1 MRWKRLRGP
10 WIWLLDAFYYHSDGL
25 GRPSITS
32 ERVGCFLVS
41 YWTLARVFSSGRP
54 AFLEALRCSAELA
67 TVAFVVSCSQLLGL
81 QKARVR
87 KAVQSLYSRQHR
99 TSPTPPHVAD
109 EQHQKHISNIG
120 RGRQCSASTASSTP
134 PPQRAD
140 EQTSSTVK
148 EMAEQPK
155 KVKLVDFSAASAF
168 YGSRK
173 GYVFKTG
180 DQGLGYYLDDVGKAK
195 ERVLEGLEGP
205 GLFAR
210 APCVDVEA
218 PETVKAPVPAP
229 AAEPPKKKKRF
240 DPFADLPPPKKKA
253 APLKKPPSPEP
264 EEKAPVKVFTSG
276 LFKLEQVHCLHIV
289 RKHKDARNPTS
300 WRHPGRRIDRTRQDA
315 TDELEKMRTK
325 LLAGLCSVSFGLRAS
340 RRWRLASITSR
351 RWRLRGLGRGLRG
364 QSSVGSRLRSGLGR
378 SRLDAPAWAWTP
390 SARDTTRHRRES
402 APHAYSETPHT
413 RERHRHHT
421 PSTQKTPHA
430 TQRRRT
436 GAARSS
442 RSSPRSSRS
451 AARRR
456 RAATWACSGGAR

>member
-1 MRWKRLRGP
+1 
-10 WIWLLDAFYYHSDGL
+10 
-25 GRPSITS
+25 
-32 ERVGCFLVS
+32 
-41 YWTLARVFSSGRP
+41 
-54 AFLEALRCSAELA
+54 
-67 TVAFVVSCSQLLGL
+67 
-81 QKARVR
+81 
-87 KAVQSLYSRQHR
+87 
-99 TSPTPPHVAD
+99 
-109 EQHQKHISNIG
+109 
-120 RGRQCSASTASSTP
+120 
-134 PPQRAD
+134 
-140 EQTSSTVK
+140 
-148 EMAEQPK
+148 MAQQEPQPK

-218 PETVKAPVPAP
+218 PETVKPAPVPAP
-229 AAEPPKKKKRF
+229 AEEPPKKKKRF

-253 APLKKPPSPEP
+253 APAPKKPPTPEP

-340 RRWRLASITSR
+340 RRWRIASMASTWARPWAPRPII
-351 RWRLRGLGRGLRG
+351 RGLE
-364 QSSVGSRLRSGLGR
+364 
-378 SRLDAPAWAWTP
+378 APQWARP
-390 SARDTTRHRRES
+390 
-402 APHAYSETPHT
+402 
-413 RERHRHHT
+413 
-421 PSTQKTPHA
+421 
-430 TQRRRT
+430 
-436 GAARSS
+436 
-442 RSSPRSSRS
+442 
-451 AARRR
+451 
-456 RAATWACSGGAR
+456 

>member
-1 MRWKRLRGP
+1 
-10 WIWLLDAFYYHSDGL
+10 
-25 GRPSITS
+25 
-32 ERVGCFLVS
+32 
-41 YWTLARVFSSGRP
+41 
-54 AFLEALRCSAELA
+54 
-67 TVAFVVSCSQLLGL
+67 
-81 QKARVR
+81 
-87 KAVQSLYSRQHR
+87 
-99 TSPTPPHVAD
+99 
-109 EQHQKHISNIG
+109 
-120 RGRQCSASTASSTP
+120 
-134 PPQRAD
+134 
-140 EQTSSTVK
+140 
-148 EMAEQPK
+148 MAEQPK

-229 AAEPPKKKKRF
+229 AEEPPKKKKRF

-253 APLKKPPSPEP
+253 APSKKPPTPEP

-325 LLAGLCSVSFGLRAS
+325 LLAGFYSVSFGLRAS
-340 RRWRLASITSR
+340 RRWGIASMAYTWARPWAPRPII
-351 RWRLRGLGRGLRG
+351 RGLE
-364 QSSVGSRLRSGLGR
+364 
-378 SRLDAPAWAWTP
+378 APQWARP
-390 SARDTTRHRRES
+390 
-402 APHAYSETPHT
+402 
-413 RERHRHHT
+413 
-421 PSTQKTPHA
+421 
-430 TQRRRT
+430 
-436 GAARSS
+436 
-442 RSSPRSSRS
+442 
-451 AARRR
+451 
-456 RAATWACSGGAR
+456 

>member
-1 MRWKRLRGP
+1 MRICRFAQRC
-10 WIWLLDAFYYHSDGL
+10 LLCRSN
-25 GRPSITS
+25 S
-32 ERVGCFLVS
+32 ERGT
-41 YWTLARVFSSGRP
+41 TLQSLHSLRTPYTPRGRHEHEICGASP
-54 AFLEALRCSAELA
+54 SRSQFEALQR
-67 TVAFVVSCSQLLGL
+67 GL
-81 QKARVR
+81 K
-87 KAVQSLYSRQHR
+87 S
-99 TSPTPPHVAD
+99 D
-109 EQHQKHISNIG
+109 N
-120 RGRQCSASTASSTP
+120 
-134 PPQRAD
+134 
-140 EQTSSTVK
+140 
-148 EMAEQPK
+148 MAQEPK

-180 DQGLGYYLDDVGKAK
+180 DQGLGYYLDNVDKAK

-229 AAEPPKKKKRF
+229 AEEPPKKKKRF
-240 DPFADLPPPKKKA
+240 DPFADLPPPKKKS
-253 APLKKPPSPEP
+253 APAPKPPSPVQ

-300 WRHPGRRIDRTRQDA
+300 WRHPGRRIDRSRQDA

-325 LLAGLCSVSFGLRAS
+325 LLAGLHAASFLLE
-340 RRWRLASITSR
+340 RR
-351 RWRLRGLGRGLRG
+351 GDG
-364 QSSVGSRLRSGLGR
+364 V
-378 SRLDAPAWAWTP
+378 PV
-390 SARDTTRHRRES
+390 
-402 APHAYSETPHT
+402 
-413 RERHRHHT
+413 
-421 PSTQKTPHA
+421 PSTRAP

-436 GAARSS
+436 AAARSS
-442 RSSPRSSRS
+442 RSSRGSSRS

>member
-1 MRWKRLRGP
+1 MP
-10 WIWLLDAFYYHSDGL
+10 YT
-25 GRPSITS
+25 P
-32 ERVGCFLVS
+32 
-41 YWTLARVFSSGRP
+41 LARVFSTAQASVFGAISAAVRASHY
-54 AFLEALRCSAELA
+54 AFVIYCSAPCPAGAIASAEGRA
-67 TVAFVVSCSQLLGL
+67 EPI
-81 QKARVR
+81 
-87 KAVQSLYSRQHR
+87 QHR
-99 TSPTPPHVAD
+99 THAAAG
-109 EQHQKHISNIG
+109 K
-120 RGRQCSASTASSTP
+120 
-134 PPQRAD
+134 
-140 EQTSSTVK
+140 
-148 EMAEQPK
+148 MAEPQPK

-180 DQGLGYYLDDVGKAK
+180 DQGLGYYLDDVGKAR

-229 AAEPPKKKKRF
+229 AEEPPKKKKRF

-253 APLKKPPSPEP
+253 APSKKPPTPEP

-289 RKHKDARNPTS
+289 RKHRDARNPTS

-340 RRWRLASITSR
+340 RRWRIASMASR
-351 RWRLRGLGRGLRG
+351 RWRIRG

-378 SRLDAPAWAWTP
+378 KLGRPGVGLDAA
-390 SARDTTRHRRES
+390 ARAAIRHRRES
-402 APHAYSETPHT
+402 APHAYS
-413 RERHRHHT
+413 
-421 PSTQKTPHA
+421 
-430 TQRRRT
+430 
-436 GAARSS
+436 
-442 RSSPRSSRS
+442 
-451 AARRR
+451 
-456 RAATWACSGGAR
+456 

>member
-1 MRWKRLRGP
+1 
-10 WIWLLDAFYYHSDGL
+10 
-25 GRPSITS
+25 
-32 ERVGCFLVS
+32 
-41 YWTLARVFSSGRP
+41 
-54 AFLEALRCSAELA
+54 
-67 TVAFVVSCSQLLGL
+67 
-81 QKARVR
+81 
-87 KAVQSLYSRQHR
+87 
-99 TSPTPPHVAD
+99 
-109 EQHQKHISNIG
+109 
-120 RGRQCSASTASSTP
+120 
-134 PPQRAD
+134 
-140 EQTSSTVK
+140 
-148 EMAEQPK
+148 MAEPQPK

-180 DQGLGYYLDDVGKAK
+180 DRGLGYYLDDVSKAK

-229 AAEPPKKKKRF
+229 AEEPPKKKKRF

-253 APLKKPPSPEP
+253 APAPKKPPSPQP

-325 LLAGLCSVSFGLRAS
+325 LLAGFYSVSFGLRTSRRWRIASMAS
-340 RRWRLASITSR
+340 RRWRI
-351 RWRLRGLGRGLRG
+351 RGLGRGLRG
-364 QSSVGSRLRSGLGR
+364 QSSVGSRLRSGPGRKLGCPGVG
-378 SRLDAPAWAWTP
+378 LDA
-390 SARDTTRHRRES
+390 SARDTIRHRRES
-402 APHAYSETPHT
+402 TPRAYSETPHT

-421 PSTQKTPHA
+421 PST
-430 TQRRRT
+430 
-436 GAARSS
+436 
-442 RSSPRSSRS
+442 
-451 AARRR
+451 
-456 RAATWACSGGAR
+456 

>member
-1 MRWKRLRGP
+1 
-10 WIWLLDAFYYHSDGL
+10 
-25 GRPSITS
+25 
-32 ERVGCFLVS
+32 
-41 YWTLARVFSSGRP
+41 
-54 AFLEALRCSAELA
+54 
-67 TVAFVVSCSQLLGL
+67 
-81 QKARVR
+81 
-87 KAVQSLYSRQHR
+87 
-99 TSPTPPHVAD
+99 
-109 EQHQKHISNIG
+109 
-120 RGRQCSASTASSTP
+120 
-134 PPQRAD
+134 
-140 EQTSSTVK
+140 
-148 EMAEQPK
+148 MAQQEPQPK

-218 PETVKAPVPAP
+218 PETVKPAPVPAP
-229 AAEPPKKKKRF
+229 AEEPPKKKKRF

-253 APLKKPPSPEP
+253 APAPKKPPTPEP

-340 RRWRLASITSR
+340 RRWGIASMAYTWPII
-351 RWRLRGLGRGLRG
+351 RGLE
-364 QSSVGSRLRSGLGR
+364 
-378 SRLDAPAWAWTP
+378 APQWARP
-390 SARDTTRHRRES
+390 
-402 APHAYSETPHT
+402 
-413 RERHRHHT
+413 
-421 PSTQKTPHA
+421 
-430 TQRRRT
+430 
-436 GAARSS
+436 
-442 RSSPRSSRS
+442 
-451 AARRR
+451 
-456 RAATWACSGGAR
+456 